1 MDNNHQIQVNN
12 ISDDAKK
19 SFKNRLIVGAILIA
33 IVLPCIMIGNY
44 TFMCL
49 IFLASVIS
57 THEIIKAPQS
67 IEKKFKN
74 IIYVFAYLMMV
85 LLVYWTF
92 ARRLMDAYLNFEYVL
107 KPLDSTQ
114 VFSYALYTDFNSPTI
129 SISAFA
135 FSMVFLFLMVLIDKN
150 FTIHDAFYFI
160 GMLFIVSLGYQAMMY
175 LRFYPFTAISN
186 QISTLNNQIT
196 SLTNAD
202 AAGNA
207 DKINELKD
215 LVKTLTNKLTDPWFK
230 YGESA
235 CLFIYMCFGTLMS
248 DTGAYIVGMLFG
260 KHKLCPNI
268 SPKKTIEG
276 FVGGI
281 VFSLVVTLSFAF
293 GLVFTGHD
301 LVYGLLDAN
310 HWYFIVIL
318 SLLMP
323 LISTFGDLLFSSVK
337 RGYQIKDFGKVL
349 QSHGGV
355 LDRVDS
361 VLITSILLG
370 LIIPLFSEILK
381 YIATFVK

>member
-1 MDNNHQIQVNN
+1 MDHKHQIQVNN

-19 SFKNRLIVGAILIA
+19 SFKNRWIVGIILVI
-33 IVLPCIMIGNY
+33 IVLPCIMLGNY

-57 THEIIKAPQS
+57 THEIVKAPQS

-92 ARRLMDAYLNFEYVL
+92 TRRLMDAYLDFEYVK
-107 KPLDSTQ
+107 KPLGTVTD
-114 VFSYALYTDFNSPTI
+114 FSYALYTDFNSPSI

-175 LRFYPFTAISN
+175 LRFYPFTAIQN
-186 QISTLNNQIT
+186 QINDLNTQLT
-196 SLTNAD
+196 SLNAD
-202 AAGNA
+202 PTGNKA
-207 DKINELKD
+207 QIDAINASIEMLKG
-215 LVKTLTNKLTDPWFK
+215 KLSDPWFK

-248 DTGAYIVGMLFG
+248 DAGAYMVGMLFG
-260 KHKLCPNI
+260 KHQLCPKI

-276 FVGGI
+276 FIGGVVI
-281 VFSLVVTLSFAF
+281 SMVVTMTFAFSLI
-293 GLVFTGHD
+293 FTGHD
-301 LVYGLLDAN
+301 IIYGLLDKE
-310 HWYFIVIL
+310 HWYFIIPL

-337 RGYQIKDFGKVL
+337 RGYNIKDFGKIL
-349 QSHGGV
+349 QSHGGI

-370 LIIPLFSEILK
+370 LIIPTLTEILK
-381 YIATFVK
+381 YIATFSK